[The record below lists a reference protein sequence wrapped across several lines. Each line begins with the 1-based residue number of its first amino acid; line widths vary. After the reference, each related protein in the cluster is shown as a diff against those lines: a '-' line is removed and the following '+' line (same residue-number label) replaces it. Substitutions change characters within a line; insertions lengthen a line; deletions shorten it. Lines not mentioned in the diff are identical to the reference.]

1 MATTTSESIKRA
13 ERLTGLSEQE
23 GRPVGNHVMRTRYP
37 QILPQHTFMARCSQ
51 GVQTWLCYAESNQ
64 STPLC
69 PECGEPMEVI
79 TEMNT

>member
-1 MATTTSESIKRA
+1 
-13 ERLTGLSEQE
+13 
-23 GRPVGNHVMRTRYP
+23 MRTRYP

-51 GVQTWLCYAESNQ
+51 GVQTWLCYAEGRD